1 MEGKKFNTV
10 TKVTTVNSNQSVLL
24 TDNNG
29 NVTSIGMDALKA
41 DLAVGQHAW
50 CGRVWNTA
58 NATPKA
64 ASYIGS
70 LELLKELPYILGL
83 GAYLVKND
91 HSRRKLDSKDHHKYA
106 TGEPAR
112 LDGTEGHYQWGWG
125 RKFYVVIKDIGGL
138 HYEQIGIKPI
148 PGEYNLEIPI
158 GSLSAAGFATIERS
172 TGRLVSYINDAAN
185 YRGGDND
192 ATYDGKSNT
201 LLGRPV
207 TAMTTEQFRAAARK
221 NGKGW
226 LCTTMRHTSIVAILF
241 SVIFGT
247 HYDQDAV
254 NANKDANGL
263 FQGGLGAGLTQMPNW
278 ETYNGYRPV
287 APMSAGIELGDSC
300 GEATYAVKN
309 DAGTTVY
316 NAKIPCF
323 FGYKNG
329 FGNLWRMMDDEFC
342 QVNSDKTMIHLVAPS
357 IYGSWTIGNAT
368 GMKALS
374 KSPGGDGF
382 KAVTRAAAGLAA
394 DQDDLG
400 VIAADLLP
408 VDDLAGVNLCNR
420 LNVKVRNGVVGM
432 HDDCDTVVGQNGLLQ
447 ATRFFLVFQV
457 SACQTDVAGAC
468 LNCLDAGAGAGGV
481 VGEGCA
487 FVVCHERFAQSADDF
502 FHGGRAVGRD
512 GTGGGLFAAAGEQ
525 RGDARQRKDDC
536 DDLFHLKGL
545 LSMF

>member
-1 MEGKKFNTV
+1 MEGKKFNSV
-10 TKVTTVNSNQSVLL
+10 TKVTTANSNQSVLL
-24 TDNNG
+24 ADQNG
-29 NVTSIGMDALKA
+29 NVTRIGMDALKA

-50 CGRVWNTA
+50 CGRVWDTN

-91 HSRRKLDSKDHHKYA
+91 HSRRKLDSKDHHRYA
-106 TGEPAR
+106 NGEPAR

-158 GSLSAAGFATIERS
+158 GSISAAGFATIERS

-185 YRGGDND
+185 YRGGDNN
-192 ATYDGKSNT
+192 ATYDGKNNT
-201 LLGRPV
+201 LLGRPA

-263 FQGGLGAGLTQMPNW
+263 FQGGLGRGLTQMPNW

-323 FGYKNG
+323 FGLKKRLRQSMAN
-329 FGNLWRMMDDEFC
+329 
-342 QVNSDKTMIHLVAPS
+342 
-357 IYGSWTIGNAT
+357 
-368 GMKALS
+368 
-374 KSPGGDGF
+374 DG
-382 KAVTRAAAGLAA
+382 
-394 DQDDLG
+394 
-400 VIAADLLP
+400 
-408 VDDLAGVNLCNR
+408 
-420 LNVKVRNGVVGM
+420 
-432 HDDCDTVVGQNGLLQ
+432 
-447 ATRFFLVFQV
+447 
-457 SACQTDVAGAC
+457 
-468 LNCLDAGAGAGGV
+468 
-481 VGEGCA
+481 
-487 FVVCHERFAQSADDF
+487 
-502 FHGGRAVGRD
+502 
-512 GTGGGLFAAAGEQ
+512 
-525 RGDARQRKDDC
+525 
-536 DDLFHLKGL
+536 
-545 LSMF
+545 

>member
-1 MEGKKFNTV
+1 MEGKKFNSV
-10 TKVTTVNSNQSVLL
+10 TKVTTANSNQSVLL
-24 TDNNG
+24 ADQNG
-29 NVTSIGMDALKA
+29 NVTRIGIDALKA

-50 CGRVWNTA
+50 CGRVWDTN

-91 HSRRKLDSKDHHKYA
+91 HSRRKLDSKDHHRYA
-106 TGEPAR
+106 NGEPAR

-185 YRGGDND
+185 YRGGDNN
-192 ATYDGKSNT
+192 ATYDGKNNT
-201 LLGRPV
+201 LLGRPA

-247 HYDQDAV
+247 HYDQYAV

-278 ETYNGYRPV
+278 ETYNGWRPV

-300 GEATYAVKN
+300 GEATYVVKN

-329 FGNLWRMMDDEFC
+329 FGHLWRMMDDEFC
-342 QVNSDKTMIHLVAPS
+342 QVNSDMTMTHLVAPS

-374 KSPGGDGF
+374 KSPGG
-382 KAVTRAAAGLAA
+382 
-394 DQDDLG
+394 
-400 VIAADLLP
+400 
-408 VDDLAGVNLCNR
+408 
-420 LNVKVRNGVVGM
+420 
-432 HDDCDTVVGQNGLLQ
+432 
-447 ATRFFLVFQV
+447 
-457 SACQTDVAGAC
+457 
-468 LNCLDAGAGAGGV
+468 
-481 VGEGCA
+481 GEGFIKTWSMEHLENFCTQIGA
-487 FVVCHERFAQSADDF
+487 TESTYSTSYFWNTSKATSGFRLCLRGGYAGY
-502 FHGGRAVGRD
+502 GGRCGLSSLSVYSAVSGSGVD
-512 GTGGGLFAAAGEQ
+512 YGAALCEAASEWSLEPVYYE
-525 RGDARQRKDDC
+525 AA
-536 DDLFHLKGL
+536 
-545 LSMF
+545 